1 MNIGYWT
8 ETTGSERASGGIHI
22 IKTSETLKLLRVIK
36 DSRLNFSEHV
46 NSACKKA
53 SQRIAVLMWLR
64 NLIPIKDKLQLY
76 KAAVLPHLTYCH
88 LVWHFC
94 RASDLCKRLQE
105 RGLREVYNENQASYL
120 QLLERAKLPNLMNRR
135 LQDICILMYK
145 VLYKLCPSYIFNIF
159 KEHSSKYNLRQSDF
173 FTPRYNSVTYGKHSL
188 RHLGPKLWAKLPSDG
203 RSAKTLKEFKRLI
216 GGKDCAE
223 LIEIACMGC
232 ILCSTWHFYLN
243 THILMY
249 MS

>member
-1 MNIGYWT
+1 M
-8 ETTGSERASGGIHI
+8 
-22 IKTSETLKLLRVIK
+22 
-36 DSRLNFSEHV
+36 
-46 NSACKKA
+46 
-53 SQRIAVLMWLR
+53 
-64 NLIPIKDKLQLY
+64 
-76 KAAVLPHLTYCH
+76 LPHLTYCH

-145 VLYKLCPSYIFNIF
+145 VLCKLCPSYIFNIF

-188 RHLGPKLWAKLPSDG
+188 RHLGPNL
-203 RSAKTLKEFKRLI
+203 
-216 GGKDCAE
+216 
-223 LIEIACMGC
+223 
-232 ILCSTWHFYLN
+232 
-243 THILMY
+243 
-249 MS
+249 